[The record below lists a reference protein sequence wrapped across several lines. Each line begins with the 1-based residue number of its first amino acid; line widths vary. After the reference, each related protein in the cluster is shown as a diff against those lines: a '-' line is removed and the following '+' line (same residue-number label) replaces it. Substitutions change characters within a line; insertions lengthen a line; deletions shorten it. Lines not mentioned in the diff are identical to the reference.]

1 MQTLRARIS
10 LPIDYSVLFT
20 RDVFAGD
27 NPLLADLM
35 RNQAASH
42 ANTLFVLDEGLGS
55 RRTDLDG
62 LIAAYVDSH
71 HDVFAPWNDRRLLV
85 VPGGERV
92 KNGTENSEAILERID
107 RLGIDRHGYVI
118 GIGGGAVLDA
128 TGFAAAV
135 AHRGVRH
142 LRLPSTTLAQN
153 DAGIGV
159 KNGINRYGKKN
170 FCGVFMPPH
179 GVINDAAFLDSQD
192 DRDFRA
198 GFAEAVKVALVKDPE
213 FFDWIEAHAER
224 LVGRDPGAV
233 EHLVHRCAAL
243 HLEHICQGGDPFEQG
258 ASRPLDFG
266 HWSAHRLERM
276 SQGRIRHGEAV
287 AVGIALDA
295 IYSRETGLLRAQ
307 SQSRIQA
314 LLSGLGFAL
323 DVPELA
329 CADQLLRGLQEFREH
344 IGGPL
349 TIMLLAGIGCG
360 VEVNDI
366 DAEVMRRSL
375 YELYPAALSA

>member
-1 MQTLRARIS
+1 METLRARIS

-27 NPLLADLM
+27 NQLLAGLM
-35 RNQAASH
+35 RDQGASH
-42 ANTLFVLDEGLGS
+42 ANTLFVLDEGLAS
-55 RRTDLDG
+55 RRRDLEG

-71 HDVFAPWNDRRLLV
+71 DDIFAPWNGRRLLV

-92 KNGTENSEAILERID
+92 KNGPEISDAILQRID
-107 RLGIDRHGYVI
+107 RLGIDRHGYAI

-142 LRLPSTTLAQN
+142 IRIPTTTLAQN

-159 KNGINRYGKKN
+159 KNGINRFGKKN

-243 HLEHICQGGDPFEQG
+243 HLDHICQGGDPFEQG

-266 HWSAHRLERM
+266 HWSAHRLEMM

-287 AVGIALDA
+287 AVGIALDT
-295 IYSRETGLLRAQ
+295 IHSRNTGLLPAQ
-307 SQSRIQA
+307 SQRRIQT
-314 LLSGLGFAL
+314 LLSGLGFTL

-329 CADQLLRGLQEFREH
+329 DAEQLLRGLQEFREH

-349 TIMLLAGIGCG
+349 TIMLLAEIGRG
-360 VEVNDI
+360 VEVNQI
-366 DAEVMRRSL
+366 DVDLMRRSL
-375 YELYPAALSA
+375 CELHPAALSA